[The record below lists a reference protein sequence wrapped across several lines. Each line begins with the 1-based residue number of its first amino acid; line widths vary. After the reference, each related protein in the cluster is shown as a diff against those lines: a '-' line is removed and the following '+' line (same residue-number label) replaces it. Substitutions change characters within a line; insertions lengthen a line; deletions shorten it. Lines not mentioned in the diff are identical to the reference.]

1 MSTAGL
7 EAREAASSPPADR
20 APLALA
26 AMAALVGLGLF
37 VYFFR
42 LGVPTWLG
50 DEVVYRDAGY
60 QYVHGNFEMALENPP
75 LVKYLL
81 GLVQVV
87 FGSGHFAVRAPAAL
101 AGLLTGVLLFL
112 FGRREAGIWAGVLA
126 FALWVLLPRPELV
139 GHYDLGQVKIDRY
152 ARQEVFMAF
161 LATAALLAG
170 WRWAESGRW
179 RPAVLSGVALGL
191 AIACKAPAVLTLPAI
206 LLAGV
211 VTLGLS
217 RQTLLQAAAVAA
229 VAALTAAA
237 TYVPMGGEARH
248 AIDFMFTTSG
258 WRDAIG
264 HPFVFDG
271 KLYEHAPWWANFWW
285 QWKALGTP
293 AVLAVLACLVAAP
306 FLLRR
311 GPAVLLLSAVL
322 VPAGFLA
329 FGLSYALPYYYYTWQ
344 PPLLLICALV
354 IHALAVRSGPT
365 RVAAVALVAPLLVA
379 GVGAVWDVAHI
390 KKRDYAAVAAMAPDL
405 RPGPLVTWDLD
416 SYTSLRAENPG
427 RPVTFDPRGASA
439 PAAIIVDPA
448 SSDRRRNP
456 TIIAYVRDNRADLRL
471 MDVDR
476 LHVYVPRDDAAARRL
491 AAASSKKEPVND
503 GVVAI
508 RRCLESQGLEPSVS
522 TPIPGAP
529 SQGVKAA
536 LSGSNRGNFWVY
548 RSNARAEED
557 ARAIDAFLSR
567 GGGRAIARGRVVVG
581 YSRAPTA
588 AESELLEGCA
598 DRGERALG

>member
-1 MSTAGL
+1 MSTAG
-7 EAREAASSPPADR
+7 RPAR
-20 APLALA
+20 APLAALA
-26 AMAALVGLGLF
+26 VLGGLAVF
-37 VYFFR
+37 VYFYR

-60 QYVHGNFEMALENPP
+60 QYVHGDFHLALENPP

-87 FGSGHFAVRAPAAL
+87 FGSGHVAVRAPAAL
-101 AGLLTGVLLFL
+101 AGLLTGVVLFL

-139 GHYDLGQVKIDRY
+139 GPYDIGQVKIDRY

-161 LATAALLAG
+161 FATAALLAG

-179 RPAVLSGVALGL
+179 RPALLGGVALGL
-191 AIACKAPAVLTLPAI
+191 AMACKAPAVLTLPAI
-206 LLAGV
+206 LLAGL

-217 RQTLLQAAAVAA
+217 RRTLLQAAAVCGA
-229 VAALTAAA
+229 AALTAAA
-237 TYVPMGGEARH
+237 TYLPMGGEARD
-248 AIDFMFTTSG
+248 AIDFMFTTSD

-271 KLYEHAPWWANFWW
+271 TLYQHAPWWANFWW

-293 AVLAVLACLVAAP
+293 AALAVLACLVLSP

-311 GPAVLLLSAVL
+311 GPAVLLISAVL

-329 FGLSYALPYYYYTWQ
+329 FGLSYALPYYYYTWE
-344 PPLLLICALV
+344 PPLVLLCALV
-354 IHALAVRSGPT
+354 IHALVVRGGAA
-365 RVAAVALVAPLLVA
+365 RVAAAALTIPLLVA
-379 GVGAVWDVAHI
+379 GLGVVRDVARI
-390 KKRDYAAVAAMAPDL
+390 KKRDYAAVAALAPSL

-416 SYTSLRAENPG
+416 SYTALGAEGSGRA
-427 RPVTFDPRGASA
+427 VTFDPRGDSA

-448 SSDRRRNP
+448 SSGRRRNP
-456 TIIAYVRDNRADLRL
+456 TIIAYVRDNRRDLRRL
-471 MDVDR
+471 EVDR
-476 LHVYVPRDDAAARRL
+476 LHVYVPRDAAAARRL
-491 AAASSKKEPVND
+491 AVASRKREPVNA

-508 RRCLESQGLEPSVS
+508 RACLAAQGLEPSV
-522 TPIPGAP
+522 PAAIPGAP

-536 LSGSNRGNFWVY
+536 LSGTNRGNFWVY
-548 RSNARAEED
+548 RSGAQAVED
-557 ARAIDAFLSR
+557 ARAIDGFLSR
-567 GGGRAIARGRVVVG
+567 GGGSARARGRVVLG
-581 YSRAPTA
+581 YSQAPTA
-588 AESELLEGCA
+588 AERDLLETCA
-598 DRGERALG
+598 DRGERALGR